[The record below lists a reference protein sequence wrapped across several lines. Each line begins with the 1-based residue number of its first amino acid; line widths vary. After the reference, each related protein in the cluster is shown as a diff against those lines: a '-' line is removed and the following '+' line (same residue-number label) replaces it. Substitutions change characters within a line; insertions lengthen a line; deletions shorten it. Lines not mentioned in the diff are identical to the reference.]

1 MCVVFG
7 WFQVTHALE
16 PGWWRLWRHFLNHFL
31 SLRVVNQYREEA
43 GAICLR
49 SIDAQVIP

>member
-1 MCVVFG
+1 MCAVPG
-7 WFQVTHALE
+7 RFQGTRAME
-16 PGWWRLWRHFLNHFL
+16 PGGGEFLNHFL
-31 SLRVVNQYREEA
+31 SLRVVNQCLEEA